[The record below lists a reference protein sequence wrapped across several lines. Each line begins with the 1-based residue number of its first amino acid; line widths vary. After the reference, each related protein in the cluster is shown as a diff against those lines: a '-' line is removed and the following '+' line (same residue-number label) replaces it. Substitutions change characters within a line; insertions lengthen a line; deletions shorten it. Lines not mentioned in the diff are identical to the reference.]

1 MAAHPKPVPLPEPAD
16 PQVREEL
23 LPLLDAIARRHPAS
37 PASLRSRLRG
47 GDYAYWPSDDAR
59 EAARNEVHGLIDEIA
74 ARIAPEIP
82 EPLIPAND
90 QVLEPEV
97 VEDKE
102 PLEGMPVWAPT
113 AAPVLARAPAEKM
126 PIWATQWVPITA
138 VSFVAIVAVLASQVA
153 GEPNAAPN
161 ILEAP
166 QIASVPDIA
175 DTTPTTIE
183 ARSPDESVS
192 ESNLSA
198 PIAASADAPLIPEPQ
213 VPENS
218 LENIPTPKPVAS
230 VPPESDLPSLVAEP
244 PAVEPE
250 FIPPPPRKPTARFMA
265 PRIEAGS
272 GIALV
277 TGLLEEE
284 GLLLSTSAQRLL
296 GTRLNGALDT
306 IGAGDVETIIQGS
319 TELTVSTGTSITAVQ
334 DMRLDFA
341 SDVQPVSE
349 GLVALGDWQV
359 VQRETPLHRGPDAGL
374 ASLERRLPAGAQ
386 IYSLAT
392 FEDVAGTQWTL
403 VAQQGVAIGY
413 VPTATLVDFDAFT
426 GDLGFPYAGQRGY
439 AVSVSVK
446 ALIDCQMTSVDTA
459 SGSGFRGH
467 LCRDAYGNW
476 VSPTLPIPA
485 QFGDA
490 GTTVTASLRPLFEP

>member
-1 MAAHPKPVPLPEPAD
+1 MAARPKPVPLPEPAD

-23 LPLLDAIARRHPAS
+23 IPLLDAIARRHPAS

-74 ARIAPEIP
+74 ARFAPETL
-82 EPLIPAND
+82 EPVIPAND
-90 QVLEPEV
+90 QVLEPELI
-97 VEDKE
+97 EDSE
-102 PLEGMPVWAPT
+102 LPEGMPVWAPT
-113 AAPVLARAPAEKM
+113 APSALANAPAEKM
-126 PIWATQWVPITA
+126 LIWATQWVPITA
-138 VSFVAIVAVLASQVA
+138 VSFVAIVAVLASQFA
-153 GEPNAAPN
+153 GKPNAAPE
-161 ILEAP
+161 IVETP
-166 QIASVPDIA
+166 QIASVPEIA
-175 DTTPTTIE
+175 DTVPTTIE
-183 ARSPDESVS
+183 ARSLVEPVS
-192 ESNLSA
+192 GKNLPAPAAAPPEA
-198 PIAASADAPLIPEPQ
+198 PIISEPQ
-213 VPENS
+213 AVES
-218 LENIPTPKPVAS
+218 ALETISPPIPVAS
-230 VPPESDLPSLVAEP
+230 AQPELDLPSPAAEP

-250 FIPPPPRKPTARFMA
+250 FIPPPPRKPAARFMA

-272 GIALV
+272 GIAMV
-277 TGLLEEE
+277 TGLLGED
-284 GLLLSTSAQRLL
+284 GLSLSTSAQRLL

-306 IGAGDVETIIQGS
+306 IGAGDVETIEQGS
-319 TELTVSTGTSITAVQ
+319 TALAVSTSASITTQQ
-334 DMRLDFA
+334 DIKLDFA

-374 ASLERRLPAGAQ
+374 ASLERSLLAGVQ
-386 IYSLAT
+386 IFSLAT
-392 FEDVAGTQWTL
+392 YEDAAGIQWTL

-413 VPTATLVDFDAFT
+413 VPSATLVDFDEFT

-439 AVSVSVK
+439 AVTVSVK
-446 ALIDCQMTSVDTA
+446 ALIDCQMTSIDSA

-476 VSPTLPIPA
+476 VSATLPIPA

-490 GTTVTASLRPLFEP
+490 GTRVTASLRPLFQP